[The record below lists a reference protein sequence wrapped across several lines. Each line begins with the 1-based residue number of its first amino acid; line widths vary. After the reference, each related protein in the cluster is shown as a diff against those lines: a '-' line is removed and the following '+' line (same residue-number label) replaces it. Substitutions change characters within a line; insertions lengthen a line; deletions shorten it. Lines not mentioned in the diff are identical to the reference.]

1 MEELLVLLLGAGVV
15 LALPLVPALRPVV
28 KSAVKGGLVVVG
40 TTKAAAATASHQWR
54 EIVHEAHDEM
64 HGVEAQSIEIQ
75 SAESQGA
82 ETVVEQTSPSA

>member
-40 TTKAAAATASHQWR
+40 TTRAAAEAASHHWK
-54 EIVHEAHDEM
+54 EIVHEASDEM
-64 HGVEAQSIEIQ
+64 HGVEAQNIEIHE
-75 SAESQGA
+75 AEAHGA
-82 ETVVEQTSPSA
+82 ETVVE